1 MLLTKRFA
9 GVIIK
14 VAKTFT
20 KEDNMK
26 FSRILALTITLSLIL
41 SIFCSCAL
49 CPHSDIEIVQVEEG
63 TCLTDGVSQTVC
75 KLCGA
80 VVRTNKVAARGHV
93 GSDWIIDQEPT
104 ESEPG
109 KKHTEC
115 TVCGQLLAQDTFEK
129 PYIDIPTPGYPTPDY
144 PDGYRPEGDR
154 TADEFDDAS
163 DAMVAKYYEYTWST
177 TPLNV
182 EISEHTASQE
192 LISRTRRYLAGEDA
206 SATEPIDEEVRT
218 RNARAEAV
226 TRTKILYS
234 YLPDTATNAWG
245 KSMDRIA
252 KEAKA
257 GAENSADIY
266 VNFVYDMVGASLQ
279 KAFANLRSTTMYG
292 SAGKNYFEFM
302 SPGYDADV
310 DDKGYMYDLM
320 NSMSFSAKKMY
331 VFASDY
337 MIDTARAFFVTPVNI
352 EMINKIDPITVAQY
366 NDGDDEFDI
375 DDFYDNVVWGYRWN
389 YQAVKVFSEAVAD
402 QVGEE
407 PSFTNDTFGFA
418 LGSAVSGIHGVGIL
432 YGSDVEIISRELG
445 EDGFYNVSY
454 PASAEDSGY
463 AQFCD
468 ALSDLFSSPGVTDVA
483 GGSLTNTPSMRITA
497 KFAANQLL
505 FGGVICA
512 GNLELPEYQSMN
524 ATGDGFAIAPV
535 PMYREFIAEIDVDE
549 NGVNRYY
556 RTAIHNI
563 AKVAGISYSTTKF
576 KQCTAWLDYQS
587 THSTDILNSY
597 YRDKLQYG
605 FAGNSLH
612 NVQVLEMLRDNEPNA
627 TDKIYDDMIKA
638 YIPDVDYRWC
648 NLIRQ
653 AKWRADD
660 IRSKYTE
667 AVMLKKGY
675 LEQIRDVYED
685 LPD

>member
-1 MLLTKRFA
+1 
-9 GVIIK
+9 
-14 VAKTFT
+14 
-20 KEDNMK
+20 MK

-41 SIFCSCAL
+41 SIFCSCEI
-49 CPHSDIEIVQVEEG
+49 CPHSDMEIVQVEEG

-129 PYIDIPTPGYPTPDY
+129 PYIDIPTPDY
-144 PDGYRPEGDR
+144 PEGYYPEGDR
-154 TADEFDDAS
+154 FDKEFDDPA
-163 DAMVAKYYEYTWST
+163 DAAVAKYYEYTWST

-206 SATEPIDEEVRT
+206 SATEPIDDQVRT

-226 TRTKILYS
+226 TRTKIHYT
-234 YLPDTATNAWG
+234 YLPDTATYAWG
-245 KSMDRIA
+245 KNMDRIA
-252 KEAKA
+252 KEAKS
-257 GAENSADIY
+257 GAETSADIY
-266 VNFVYDMVGASLQ
+266 INFIYDMVGASLQ

-292 SAGKNYFEFM
+292 AAGKNYFEFM

-352 EMINKIDPITVAQY
+352 EMINGIDPSTVAQY

-375 DDFYDNVVWGYRWN
+375 DDFYDNVVWDYRWN
-389 YQAVKVFSEAVAD
+389 YQAVKVFSLSVAM

-407 PSFTNDTFGFA
+407 PSFINDTFGFA
-418 LGSAVSGIHGVGIL
+418 LGSAVSGIHGVGML
-432 YGSDVEIISRELG
+432 YSTDVQIIQRELDD
-445 EDGFYNVSY
+445 DGFYNVSY
-454 PASAEDSGY
+454 PANAEDSGY

-468 ALSDLFSSPGVTDVA
+468 ALSDLFSSPGVYDVYT
-483 GGSLTNTPSMRITA
+483 GSITNTPAMRIA
-497 KFAANQLL
+497 SKFAANQLL

-512 GNLELPEYQSMN
+512 GNLELPEYQTMN
-524 ATGDGFAIAPV
+524 DTGDGFAIAPV
-535 PMYREFIAEIDVDE
+535 PMYREFDWDHDVDE

-556 RTAIHNI
+556 RTAIHNV
-563 AKVAGISYSTTKF
+563 AKMAGISYSTTKF
-576 KQCTAWLDYQS
+576 KQASAWLDYQS
-587 THSTDILNSY
+587 THSTDILNKY
-597 YRDKLQYG
+597 YEDKLQYG

-612 NVQVLEMLRDNEPNA
+612 SVQVLEMLRDNEPNA
-627 TDKIYDDMIKA
+627 TDKIYDDAIRA
-638 YIPDVDYRWC
+638 YGFEDYRWC
-648 NLIRQ
+648 QLIRQ

-660 IRSKYTE
+660 IRTKYTA
-667 AVMLKKGY
+667 AVMLKEGY
-675 LEQIRDVYED
+675 LEQIRDVYD
-685 LPD
+685 NLPD